1 MTFSL
6 ANIFGGAPNAAPA
19 QPAAPAATPT
29 PVPPVPGTPVQ
40 PGNIPPDGGTP
51 AAATPGTD
59 LNAAVPPVDPAAP
72 ATPDSPLDQFKSL
85 WEPVTTEGDPTPAA
99 PAALDPAKLQEII
112 SKADFTKSITPE
124 NLAKINAG
132 GEEATQATIEAM
144 NIVAQNVLMQ
154 ATLASNKMQEQAIA
168 DALATQAATIPDLI
182 KSQTTANNLTKA
194 NPIFSNPAV
203 KPVIEAVQAQLAAK
217 NPTATADQLT
227 EMAQN
232 FVAVMGAEFA
242 PKPPVDPSAP
252 VLDTTDWD
260 KYLNG

>member
-1 MTFSL
+1 MSFSL
-6 ANIFGGAPNAAPA
+6 ANIFSGGTPTPA
-19 QPAAPAATPT
+19 QPAASAAPATPAANA
-29 PVPPVPGTPVQ
+29 PVQ

-51 AAATPGTD
+51 APATPGTAP
-59 LNAAVPPVDPAAP
+59 NAATPPVDPAAP

-85 WEPVTTEGDPTPAA
+85 WEPVTIEGDPTPAT
-99 PAALDPAKLQEII
+99 PAALDPTKLQEII

-124 NLAKINAG
+124 NLTLIAAG
-132 GEEATQATIEAM
+132 GEDAQKAFVESLNA
-144 NIVAQNVLMQ
+144 VAQNVLLQ

-168 DALATQAATIPDLI
+168 DAVTKQAATIPDLI
-182 KSQTTANNLTKA
+182 KSQTTSNNLVKA

-242 PKPPVDPSAP
+242 PKAPVDPNAP
-252 VLDTTDWD
+252 VLDTTDWE